1 MIPWGFIIGLLVG
14 GFLMFILISCEDK
27 LQKKQEKWILDD
39 LDNTLTS
46 YNEINVVYDEYN
58 DAEREK
64 AYIFYSCLV
73 SRLMWK
79 GLRIVS
85 ANDSCAT
92 LAGDRIIRFTT
103 LTDNNGIYFVKKNST
118 AAAFLSQDQEWYEF

>member
-1 MIPWGFIIGLLVG
+1 
-14 GFLMFILISCEDK
+14 MFILINVEDK
-27 LQKKQEKWILDD
+27 SQKKQEKWILDD

-46 YNEINVVYDEYN
+46 YNEINVVYDKYN

-85 ANDSCAT
+85 ANDSCVM
-92 LAGDRIIRFTT
+92 LAGDRIIRFTP
-103 LTDNNGIYFVKKNST
+103 LTDNNGIYFVEKNST